1 MFYIVGSNRSRKRV
15 LLKRANEAFVLA
27 LRTTAD
33 DEVQSQESETKEGE
47 IGGGGVG
54 EEGMLEGNEEERRE
68 MEGVFGRE
76 ERERME

>member
-47 IGGGGVG
+47 IGGGGGG